1 MSHQIAIVNIEIFTN
16 RHAYHYV
23 SLSTGKRTGTIAS
36 RELPTLPA
44 GLIYRVQ
51 EKAWFSEDIML
62 EWIEDVLKPYVANVP
77 PGIVPILFLDS
88 FTVHKMGSVVN
99 AIQAL
104 GVEVDFIPP
113 GCTGMVQPVDVGYN
127 KPFKAKL
134 REQYRNWMFAQD
146 TDKPTPAPKRIDVA
160 EWILMA
166 EKNISEASVKNA
178 WRKTGFS
185 WFPHLP
191 KEI

>member
-1 MSHQIAIVNIEIFTN
+1 
-16 RHAYHYV
+16 
-23 SLSTGKRTGTIAS
+23 
-36 RELPTLPA
+36 
-44 GLIYRVQ
+44 
-51 EKAWFSEDIML
+51 ML
-62 EWIEDVLKPYVANVP
+62 EWIEHILKPCIADVP
-77 PGIVPILFLDS
+77 PVIVPILFLDS

-146 TDKPTPAPKRIDVA
+146 TDKPTPASTHMHVA
-160 EWILMA
+160 EWILKA
-166 EKNISEASVKNA
+166 EENISKTLIKNA

-191 KEI
+191 KEM